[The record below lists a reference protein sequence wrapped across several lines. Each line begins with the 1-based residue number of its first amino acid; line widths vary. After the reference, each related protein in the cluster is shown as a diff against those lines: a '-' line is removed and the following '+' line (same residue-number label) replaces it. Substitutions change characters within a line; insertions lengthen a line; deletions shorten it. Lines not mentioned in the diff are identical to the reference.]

1 MEKSTMAAERTYKVE
16 PKTDNMSET
25 FWFHPKSDEAGRLQ
39 KQSGD
44 WVYQDENKGPVVFDG
59 SQPVQVDFIPN
70 RNMVRFL
77 QGDDPQRDPVA
88 VMGLEYSVPEWPS
101 IFVTDPDQIFTE
113 IQFHMNR
120 ESGVEF
126 DFALKDGVPSLIV
139 GGKEMELT
147 SMNDMPNTI
156 TGFVDLVF
164 DDRSR
169 LYRDVDN
176 GTWTFTDK
184 YGAQHE
190 FDSDQPLRVV
200 FFEPEDDGQRIL
212 LTQGGTEAQM
222 SLTYPVPDFPVFT
235 VDKANDL
242 LEPLHQNSMRG
253 WDTQFQLTTDG
264 DHQQARI
271 NKQDVP
277 LLGQAPDVVP
287 EIEPIPSPPGHAP
300 SPKRPLPPRMQKEL
314 QRVIDSDDRVSRP
327 KGITSPPKP
336 LSAPGAVKPVSSS
349 RKI

>member
-1 MEKSTMAAERTYKVE
+1 MAAEKTYKVE

-25 FWFHPKSDEAGRLQ
+25 FWFHSNSDEAGRLR

-44 WVYQDENKGPVVFDG
+44 WVYQDENKGPVVFDS
-59 SQPVQVDFIPN
+59 SQPVQIDFIPN
-70 RNMVRFL
+70 RSMVRFL

-101 IFVTDPDQIFTE
+101 IFVSDPDQIFTE

-120 ESGVEF
+120 DSGVEF
-126 DFALKDGVPSLIV
+126 DFALKDGVPSLTV

-147 SMNDMPNTI
+147 SSNDMSNI
-156 TGFVDLVF
+156 YTGFVDLVWE
-164 DDRSR
+164 DRSR

-184 YGAQHE
+184 FGAQHE
-190 FDSDQPLRVV
+190 FDPDQPLRVV
-200 FFEPEDDGQRIL
+200 FYDPEDDGQRIL
-212 LTQGGTEAQM
+212 LTQGNTEAQM
-222 SLTYPVPDFPVFT
+222 SLIYPVPDFPVFT
-235 VDKANDL
+235 IDKADDL
-242 LEPLHQNSMRG
+242 LGPLHRNSVNG
-253 WDTQFQLTTDG
+253 NGTLFELTTDG
-264 DHQQARI
+264 DHKQARI

-277 LLGQAPDVVP
+277 LFGQTPDAVP

-300 SPKRPLPPRMQKEL
+300 SPKGPLPPYLQKAL
-314 QRVIDSDDRVSRP
+314 QQVIDGDERVSRP
-327 KGITSPPKP
+327 KGISSPPKP

>member
-1 MEKSTMAAERTYKVE
+1 ME
-16 PKTDNMSET
+16 
-25 FWFHPKSDEAGRLQ
+25 
-39 KQSGD
+39 
-44 WVYQDENKGPVVFDG
+44 
-59 SQPVQVDFIPN
+59 
-70 RNMVRFL
+70 
-77 QGDDPQRDPVA
+77 
-88 VMGLEYSVPEWPS
+88 
-101 IFVTDPDQIFTE
+101 
-113 IQFHMNR
+113 
-120 ESGVEF
+120 
-126 DFALKDGVPSLIV
+126 
-139 GGKEMELT
+139 T
-147 SMNDMPNTI
+147 SANDMSNTF
-156 TGFVDLVF
+156 TANVDLVF

-190 FDSDQPLRVV
+190 FDSDQPLRVI
-200 FFEPEDDGQRIL
+200 FFEPDDDSQQIL
-212 LTQGGTEAQM
+212 LTQGGSEAQM
-222 SLTYPVPDFPVFT
+222 SLIYEVTDFPMFT

-242 LEPLHQNSMRG
+242 LEPLHRNSLIG
-253 WDTQFQLTTDG
+253 NDTLFELTMDG

-277 LLGQAPDVVP
+277 LLGQAPDAVP

-300 SPKRPLPPRMQKEL
+300 SPRGPLPPRVQKEL